1 MFTLRKVE
9 RRTLWEATEPVNFN
23 PEAFKSLSENAYEGD
38 VNDEEAFVNYIQ
50 GLYWED
56 WYEISEQL
64 EANGFEEDAN
74 AIFGIFEGDLKC
86 YSDTSEDGENSWMEI
101 GEVDESYR
109 KVGGFNSRY
118 DTMS

>member
-9 RRTLWEATEPVNFN
+9 RRTIWEATEPVSFN
-23 PEAFKSLSENAYEGD
+23 PEAFKSLSENAYGGD